1 MNPAAGRKK
10 GGIRMKKLI
19 WLLLAALCLAFG
31 AAAEEPAAY
40 TSGDYEY
47 VLHVDGSAEITAYTG
62 DAAELEIPAALD
74 GHAVTAIG
82 PEAFYRRDSLAGVT
96 IPNSVTTLT
105 GNPFSYCERLT
116 EIRVS
121 PDHPALEV
129 VDGVLFGRQDKRLIC
144 CPYALAGESYA
155 IPRGTRII
163 GENAFFHCDSLL
175 SVTVPDGV
183 TEIGDQAFCSC
194 WDLAGITLPEGVTTI
209 GYQAFFQCFD
219 LAAVTLPEGL
229 TAIGDS
235 AFDSCFS
242 LAGITIPG
250 SVTAIGESAFSV
262 CDSLVSVTVPDGVT
276 RIRDWTFFY
285 CDSLTSVV
293 LPDSVTQIGTNAF
306 ANCPSLAAVN
316 LPAGVAAIGEEAFA
330 DCPLLTLTVTRGS
343 YAERYCRDNG
353 LAYAYAD

>member
-31 AAAEEPAAY
+31 AAAEEPEVY

-62 DAAELEIPAALD
+62 EAAELEIPAALD

-175 SVTVPDGV
+175 SVTVPDSV
-183 TEIGDQAFCSC
+183 MEIGDQAFCSC
-194 WDLAGITLPEGVTTI
+194 WDLAGITLPEGVTAI

-250 SVTAIGESAFSV
+250 SVTTIGESAFSV
-262 CDSLVSVTVPDGVT
+262 CDN
-276 RIRDWTFFY
+276 
-285 CDSLTSVV
+285 LTAVV
-293 LPDSVTQIGTNAF
+293 LPDSVTEIGTNAF
-306 ANCPSLAAVN
+306 ANCPVLAAVN
-316 LPAGVAAIGEEAFA
+316 LPAGVTAIGEEAFA